1 MLNKQR
7 LIRISINFIIFVV
20 LFSVS
25 NALAIHH
32 KIPVGGKV
40 SSSYSFSPYWTDFVE
55 YWRQSEIWGKP
66 SFIHYTTKKVVKEE
80 TVLPGDTLTIYY
92 VIEATP
98 NAKVG
103 TYEFEVTYEFSKSKY
118 GPSLYEKTLSF
129 EIKIVPGTEPSPV
142 AKFSG
147 SPTNGPCP
155 LSVYFTDESTG
166 TIDSW
171 YWDFGDGETSTEQN
185 PTHTYNSTGYFT
197 VSLTVTGP
205 GGSDT
210 ETKED
215 YIHVTEVAT
224 PVADIKVNNSDDP
237 ITLYQ
242 NDTLTITV
250 SLNNNGITNNAD
262 WWLAADTPFGLFF
275 FTFDGWTDA
284 WVPGYQSPLF
294 YLDSFEVLNMPVS
307 GLPAGTY
314 TLYFGVDT
322 VMDRNVTWDSVYYDT
337 VEVNVIGYS
346 YLLEKY
352 APVLKFSSGE
362 GYYPT
367 IVENMIDNSCIQI
380 KENSTCL
387 DLFCDEKGTDWDDEQ
402 LMSLKST
409 IIENLDFAVYGRIL
423 EKDGRIY
430 LQYWFFYIY
439 NDWKRDIQGVN
450 NHEGDWEMIVV
461 ELNQDQTPLRVGY
474 SQHRKIIPEIPL
486 IRGGEVG
493 NWEDLV
499 GSQNIEDETHPVIYV
514 ARGSHASYPESGEL
528 SFEISGVEFVEV
540 YHGDGLI
547 LRPSYYQLL
556 NIEKGYHWSWIREDY
571 RWGMHNDSPPS
582 PVAQGDKWSDPGAW
596 MDSLQ

>member
-171 YWDFGDGETSTEQN
+171 YWDFGDGETSTEQD
-185 PTHTYNSTGYFT
+185 PSHTYNSTGYFT
-197 VSLTVTGP
+197 VNLTVTGP

-284 WVPGYQSPLF
+284 WVPGYQGPLF

-307 GLPAGTY
+307 GLPVGTY

-322 VMDRNVTWDSVYYDT
+322 LMDGNVTWDSVYHDT
-337 VEVNVIGYS
+337 VLVNVAE
-346 YLLEKY
+346 LL
-352 APVLKFSSGE
+352 
-362 GYYPT
+362 
-367 IVENMIDNSCIQI
+367 
-380 KENSTCL
+380 
-387 DLFCDEKGTDWDDEQ
+387 
-402 LMSLKST
+402 
-409 IIENLDFAVYGRIL
+409 
-423 EKDGRIY
+423 
-430 LQYWFFYIY
+430 
-439 NDWKRDIQGVN
+439 
-450 NHEGDWEMIVV
+450 
-461 ELNQDQTPLRVGY
+461 
-474 SQHRKIIPEIPL
+474 
-486 IRGGEVG
+486 
-493 NWEDLV
+493 
-499 GSQNIEDETHPVIYV
+499 PVIDSFDSPGS
-514 ARGSHASYPESGEL
+514 APRGLAFDGTYLWNADSSNDKIYKLDTSGNVIN
-528 SFEISGVEFVEV
+528 SFDSPGFAP
-540 YHGDGLI
+540 DGLAFDGTY
-547 LRPSYYQLL
+547 LWNADR
-556 NIEKGYHWSWIREDY
+556 
-571 RWGMHNDSPPS
+571 
-582 PVAQGDKWSDPGAW
+582 WSDPNW
-596 MDSLQ
+596 MREGGKIYKLDTSGNVINSFDPPGTIPRGLAFDGTYLWNADGSNDKIYKLDIHH